1 MLWHGCAI
9 PCLSPLEPVP
19 LAERLPRLAVVIA
32 ALATKRQPS
41 VDEPDL
47 NVVVGELGDR
57 SRRPWPMPLR

>member
-1 MLWHGCAI
+1 MPVNA
-9 PCLSPLEPVP
+9 EPVP

-47 NVVVGELGDR
+47 NVVVGVPGER